1 MKRLWEKKWDKK
13 TVMKSARKFKLSSRW
28 KDTYPSA
35 PAAARRLGI
44 YKQATKHMT
53 DGRFK

>member
-1 MKRLWEKKWDKK
+1 MGKKMGSKK
-13 TVMKSARKFKLSSRW
+13 IMNTARNFKLSSKW
-28 KDTYPSA
+28 KYAYPSA

-44 YKQATKHMT
+44 YKKATKHMV